1 MAAVCHKFVVT
12 YYLSAYSEPNRFLLA
27 GSVATTLE
35 THKILLR
42 FILQRFTKG
51 KETKVGKD
59 VFEVIANF
67 GDVRNSVPEL
77 GNLRNTSSTIVG

>member
-42 FILQRFTKG
+42 FIL
-51 KETKVGKD
+51 
-59 VFEVIANF
+59 
-67 GDVRNSVPEL
+67 
-77 GNLRNTSSTIVG
+77 